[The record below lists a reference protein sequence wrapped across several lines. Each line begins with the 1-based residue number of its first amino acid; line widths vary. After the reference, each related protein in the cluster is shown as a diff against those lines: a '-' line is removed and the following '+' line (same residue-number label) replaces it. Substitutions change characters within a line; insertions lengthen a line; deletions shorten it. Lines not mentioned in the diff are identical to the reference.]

1 MDRRPSALGKAATGP
16 YPAFCTDAAPLA
28 AAALLRAEGESVI
41 EDRVFEN
48 RFDCAAGFARLGARA
63 CRQGRSV
70 HIWGV
75 EQYRGGEAEGGD
87 LRGGAALV
95 LAALGAEGVSEVLD
109 LSHVDRGY
117 ADFSGKL
124 RKLGAEIRRVRV

>member
-1 MDRRPSALGKAATGP
+1 MLRKR
-16 YPAFCTDAAPLA
+16 CTDAAPLA

-95 LAALGAEGVSEVLD
+95 CAAVAAQGESRIGGLEHIRRGYQDLAGLLGGLGAD
-109 LSHVDRGY
+109 
-117 ADFSGKL
+117 
-124 RKLGAEIRRVRV
+124 IRLCRD